1 MTTIVTR
8 EVGDTA
14 KGVPLSNAEVDN
26 NFINLNNDKSEKYT
40 QVKNY
45 DTVTL
50 TPGTVIIITGSN
62 GSNVTVQRASAASES
77 TSSKTFAIVVDTI
90 GVNATGRCVK
100 NDFIDNLDTLALTEG
115 AALWLST
122 VAGQITTTMPTA
134 PNHAVFLGYCVR
146 SHQSVGRILVKIQNG
161 YELNE
166 LHDVLITAKAN
177 GDTILYDGTTGV
189 WKNVTPSAQRANLNI
204 DNVENKSSS
213 SIRDELTD
221 LNVTTALGYI
231 PVNKAGDIL
240 TGSLKEAKVALS
252 GTDIDLDIGNYFTA
266 TVSGPIAFSVLNTP
280 APDAVASFI
289 LDLTNGGVATITWW
303 PDVKWAGGT
312 APTLT
317 VSGRDVLGFFTH
329 DGGITWTGLVLSK
342 DVK

>member
-90 GVNATGRCVK
+90 PVNETGRCVK

-189 WKNVTPSAQRANLNI
+189 WKNVTPSAQRTNLDVYNKTEVQTLAN
-204 DNVENKSSS
+204 NKA
-213 SIRDELTD
+213 IAMAI
-221 LNVTTALGYI
+221 ALG
-231 PVNKAGDIL
+231 
-240 TGSLKEAKVALS
+240 
-252 GTDIDLDIGNYFTA
+252 
-266 TVSGPIAFSVLNTP
+266 
-280 APDAVASFI
+280 
-289 LDLTNGGVATITWW
+289 
-303 PDVKWAGGT
+303 
-312 APTLT
+312 
-317 VSGRDVLGFFTH
+317 
-329 DGGITWTGLVLSK
+329 
-342 DVK
+342 